1 VFSRAGEDTSAR
13 FSEVGSAV
21 RSACGPSVTSLIV
34 EGEVVAVDPAS
45 GTILP
50 FQSLSAR
57 HRYVGPALHVLLCP
71 RRSSGLASPRLAPSM
86 TVLRVPCG
94 VPLWREHPMQGL
106 QGLCPGAAMAGW
118 GGSRPTC
125 GGGTGGGW

>member
-71 RRSSGLASPRLAPSM
+71 RRRSVASPRLAPSM
-86 TVLRVPCG
+86 TVLRVPRG
-94 VPLWREHPMQGL
+94 VPLASHA
-106 QGLCPGAAMAGW
+106 GAPRPLPRSCYGGVGW
-118 GGSRPTC
+118 L
-125 GGGTGGGW
+125 